1 MAANVMANDNPA
13 PPLTPP
19 ASGRGIDTAL
29 PERLARA
36 IALAG
41 PIPVAQYMAAA
52 NARYYATRDPLGAG
66 GDFTTAPEISQMFGE
81 LVGLW
86 CADLWDRAG
95 RPDVAWVEL
104 GPGRGTLAADAARA
118 MAKAGLQSPVHFVET
133 SPALRKAQAERVPAA
148 TWHDAVDTLPT
159 DRPLIVVANEFF
171 DALPIRQLVKRE
183 QWHERLVAA
192 QDLLFLPIAGKPL
205 PDAVIPEPFRD
216 APAGSILETSPAA
229 VSIVRG
235 LAERIAT
242 QGGALIAIDY
252 GYEGPALG
260 DTLQAV
266 RGHAFANPFEAPGE
280 HDLTAHVDFTTLAAA
295 AQAEGAVAWG
305 PVTQRDLLGALGI
318 DSRTSALAKASPARA
333 EALAADRRRLMDDMG
348 TLFKAL
354 AITAPTWPTPAAFA

>member
-1 MAANVMANDNPA
+1 MTVSHGQTQPVTDD
-13 PPLTPP
+13 T
-19 ASGRGIDTAL
+19 DTAL

-36 IALAG
+36 ITLAG
-41 PIPVAQYMAAA
+41 PVPVAQYMAAA
-52 NARYYATRDPLGAG
+52 NAHYYATRDPLGAT

-81 LVGLW
+81 LLGLW

-95 RPDVAWVEL
+95 RPDIAWVEL
-104 GPGRGTLAADAARA
+104 GPGRGTLAADALRA
-118 MAKAGLQSPVHFVET
+118 MAKAGLVPPVHFVET
-133 SPALRKAQAERVPAA
+133 SPALRTAQADRVPAA

-159 DRPLIVVANEFF
+159 ELPLIVVANEFF
-171 DALPIRQLVKRE
+171 DALPIRQLLKRE
-183 QWHERLVAA
+183 DAWHERLVAA

-216 APAGSILETSPAA
+216 APAGSILETAPAA
-229 VSIVRG
+229 VGIVRA
-235 LAERIAT
+235 LAKRLVA
-242 QGGALIAIDY
+242 QGGALLAIDY

-266 RGHAFANPFEAPGE
+266 RAHAFANPFEAPGE

-295 AQAEGAVAWG
+295 AQADGAVAWG
-305 PVTQRDLLGALGI
+305 PVAQRDLLGGLGI
-318 DSRTSALAKASPARA
+318 DTRTSALARATPDRA

-354 AITAPTWPTPAAFA
+354 AITSPGWPNPAAFA